1 MWVQVAEWREL
12 AAGMHKW
19 QRVNLA
25 MQGSKQW
32 QTGGCASRSRS
43 RRRDFHVEAVWAE
56 DAGVF
61 RSESNIAGLFIEAET
76 IAEFREVLSDV
87 APELIMANHVSRDDL
102 LAKPL
107 KELIP
112 TIWSS
117 TNGDLLRQ
125 ASD

>member
-1 MWVQVAEWREL
+1 M
-12 AAGMHKW
+12 
-19 QRVNLA
+19 
-25 MQGSKQW
+25 
-32 QTGGCASRSRS
+32 
-43 RRRDFHVEAVWAE
+43 DFHVEAVWDE

-87 APELIMANHVSRDDL
+87 APELIMANHISRDDL

-117 TNGDLLRQ
+117 TNGDLLLQ
-125 ASD
+125 TSD